1 MNKTAQLDKKL
12 LNEINTNSW
21 RINREMVKKFP
32 KDLKLRRQNTISK
45 AFFISY
51 KYTKYYTNIFH
62 SNIFLSKESQS
73 RYQIRLFG
81 ENGNTGVILT
91 RKTQ

>member
-1 MNKTAQLDKKL
+1 MPYQKHFSYH
-12 LNEINTNSW
+12 TN
-21 RINREMVKKFP
+21 I
-32 KDLKLRRQNTISK
+32 QNIIQI
-45 AFFISY
+45 FFIQTFFY
-51 KYTKYYTNIFH
+51 PKK
-62 SNIFLSKESQS
+62 SQS